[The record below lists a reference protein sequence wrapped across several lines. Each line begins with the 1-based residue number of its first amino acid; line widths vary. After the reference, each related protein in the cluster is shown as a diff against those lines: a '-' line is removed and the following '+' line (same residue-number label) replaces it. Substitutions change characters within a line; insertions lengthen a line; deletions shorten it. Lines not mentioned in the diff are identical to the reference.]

1 MIAATTLTSLELRLL
16 GGTDVSAPVM
26 KSSSSALGAN
36 AFQDTDVAL
45 APLRDAPHQ
54 SNDPTVRRKDAGIRA
69 PDLPWPNHGPH
80 IPPSHQRLQARR
92 ALHFRSDVWVRQPVG
107 EERAGRRCIPNPSPR
122 S

>member
-1 MIAATTLTSLELRLL
+1 MMTATTLTSLELRLR

-26 KSSSSALGAN
+26 KSSSSAFGAN

-54 SNDPTVRRKDAGIRA
+54 SNDASVRWKDAGIRA
-69 PDLPWPNHGPH
+69 PDLPWPNHGPYL
-80 IPPSHQRLQARR
+80 PPSYQRLQARR

-107 EERAGRRCIPNPSPR
+107 EERAGRRWMRDPSPR

>member
-1 MIAATTLTSLELRLL
+1 MLEDDIGNSGAGCGCHGRVVITPQEPGFPVEPESLDTAVDGTTMIAATTLTSLELRLL

-54 SNDPTVRRKDAGIRA
+54 SNNPTIPRKDAGLLA
-69 PDLPWPNHGPH
+69 PDLP
-80 IPPSHQRLQARR
+80 
-92 ALHFRSDVWVRQPVG
+92 
-107 EERAGRRCIPNPSPR
+107 
-122 S
+122 